1 MPRGDSY
8 QLQGQQGG
16 VVLSAVEASFGPFR
30 WLQVINDAVFDDLSA
45 TNFGNTEANL
55 VGITIPAGVG
65 IGGNFDNV
73 SVLSG
78 VVIAYHA

>member
-16 VVLSAVEASFGPFR
+16 VVLAGTSTQGQFR
-30 WLQVINDAVFDDLSA
+30 WIQVINDAVFDDLVS
-45 TNFGNTEANL
+45 TNIENAQSDL

-65 IGGNFDNV
+65 IGGSFTNI
-73 SVLSG
+73 SLSAG
-78 VVIAYHA
+78 VVIAYYA